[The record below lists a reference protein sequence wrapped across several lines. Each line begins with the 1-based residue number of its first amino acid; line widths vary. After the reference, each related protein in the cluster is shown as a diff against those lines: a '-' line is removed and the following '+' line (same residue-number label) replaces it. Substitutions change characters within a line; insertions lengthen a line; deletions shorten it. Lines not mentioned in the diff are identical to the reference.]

1 MKLEDLEKAG
11 QATDYKGIIARYLF
25 NFANEDE
32 HFKQKLLE
40 TNKTLEGCIRYIES
54 EAKKVAVN
62 SCAVG
67 CAVVEGNVV
76 YQQARHYFLEDSINN
91 EVKASQP
98 KTTSKPAP
106 QGTDENEDESDDTEE
121 IKNKEIDLNE
131 QEEASNGEDEQEVKE
146 ETKPRKTAKK
156 DQKTAQDEQPSLFD
170 FEF

>member
-11 QATDYKGIIARYLF
+11 QAATDYKGIIARYLF

-40 TNKTLEGCIRYIES
+40 TDKTLDGCINYIKS

-62 SCAVG
+62 SCAV
-67 CAVVEGNVV
+67 VEDNVV

-98 KTTSKPAP
+98 KTAPKPTP
-106 QGTDENEDESDDTEE
+106 QEVENEDESEDVEE
-121 IKNKEIDLNE
+121 NENKEIDLND
-131 QEEASNGEDEQEVKE
+131 QEEASNTEDEQEVKE
-146 ETKPRKTAKK
+146 KSKPRKTAKK
-156 DQKTAQDEQPSLFD
+156 AQKTAQDEQPSIFD

>member
-40 TNKTLEGCIRYIES
+40 TDKTLEGCIRYIES

-131 QEEASNGEDEQEVKE
+131 QEEASNVDYEQEVKE
-146 ETKPRKTAKK
+146 ETKPRKTKEKAAKP
-156 DQKTAQDEQPSLFD
+156 AQSEQPSLFD

>member
-40 TNKTLEGCIRYIES
+40 TDKTLEGCIRYIES

-62 SCAVG
+62 SCAV
-67 CAVVEGNVV
+67 VEDNVV

-98 KTTSKPAP
+98 KTTSKPTP
-106 QGTDENEDESDDTEE
+106 QEIDENEDESDDTEE
-121 IKNKEIDLNE
+121 IENKEIDLND
-131 QEEASNGEDEQEVKE
+131 QEETSNVEDEQEVKE
-146 ETKPRKTAKK
+146 EAKPRKTAKK

>member
-40 TNKTLEGCIRYIES
+40 TDKTLDDCINYIKS

-62 SCAVG
+62 SCAV
-67 CAVVEGNVV
+67 VEDNVV

-98 KTTSKPAP
+98 KTTSKPTP
-106 QGTDENEDESDDTEE
+106 QEGDENEDESDDTEE
-121 IKNKEIDLNE
+121 IENKEIDLND
-131 QEEASNGEDEQEVKE
+131 QEEASNVEDEQEVKE
-146 ETKPRKTAKK
+146 EAKPRKTAKK
-156 DQKTAQDEQPSLFD
+156 GQKTAQDEQPSLFD

>member
-11 QATDYKGIIARYLF
+11 QAATDYKGIIARYLF

-32 HFKQKLLE
+32 HFKSKLIE
-40 TNKTLEGCIRYIES
+40 TDKTLEGCIRYIES

-62 SCAVG
+62 SCAV
-67 CAVVEGNVV
+67 VEDNVV

-98 KTTSKPAP
+98 KTTPKPTR
-106 QGTDENEDESDDTEE
+106 QEVDENEDESDDTEE
-121 IKNKEIDLNE
+121 IENKEIDLNE
-131 QEEASNGEDEQEVKE
+131 QEEASNVDYEQEVKE
-146 ETKPRKTAKK
+146 ETKPRKTKEKAAKP
-156 DQKTAQDEQPSLFD
+156 AQSEQPSLFD

>member
-11 QATDYKGIIARYLF
+11 QAATDYKGIIARYLF

-40 TNKTLEGCIRYIES
+40 TDKTLDGCINYIKS

-62 SCAVG
+62 SCAV
-67 CAVVEGNVV
+67 VEDNVV

-98 KTTSKPAP
+98 KTTSKPTP
-106 QGTDENEDESDDTEE
+106 QEVDENEDESGDTEE
-121 IKNKEIDLNE
+121 TENKEIDLND
-131 QEEASNGEDEQEVKE
+131 QEEASNVEDEQEVKE
-146 ETKPRKTAKK
+146 EAKPCKTKEKAAKP
-156 DQKTAQDEQPSLFD
+156 AQSEQPSLFD

>member
-40 TNKTLEGCIRYIES
+40 TDKTLDGCINYVKS
-54 EAKKVAVN
+54 EAEKVAVN

-98 KTTSKPAP
+98 KMKKAAPKPTP
-106 QGTDENEDESDDTEE
+106 QETDENEDESDDTEE
-121 IKNKEIDLNE
+121 IENKEIDLNE
-131 QEEASNGEDEQEVKE
+131 QEAVSNSENEQESKKRQNLVK
-146 ETKPRKTAKK
+146 
-156 DQKTAQDEQPSLFD
+156 
-170 FEF
+170 

>member
-1 MKLEDLEKAG
+1 MKLEGLEKAG
-11 QATDYKGIIARYLF
+11 QAATDYKGIIARYLF

-40 TNKTLEGCIRYIES
+40 TDKTLAGCIRYIES

-62 SCAVG
+62 S

-98 KTTSKPAP
+98 KTTSKPTP
-106 QGTDENEDESDDTEE
+106 QEVDENEDESGDTEE
-121 IKNKEIDLNE
+121 TENKEINLND
-131 QEEASNGEDEQEVKE
+131 QEEASNVEDEQEVKE
-146 ETKPRKTAKK
+146 EAKPCKTKEKAAKP
-156 DQKTAQDEQPSLFD
+156 AQSEQPSLFD

>member
-11 QATDYKGIIARYLF
+11 QASTDYRGIIARYLF

-40 TNKTLEGCIRYIES
+40 TDKTLDGCINYVKS

-62 SCAVG
+62 SCAV
-67 CAVVEGNVV
+67 VEDNVV

-98 KTTSKPAP
+98 KTAPKPTP
-106 QGTDENEDESDDTEE
+106 QEVENEDESEDVEE
-121 IKNKEIDLNE
+121 NENKEIDLND
-131 QEEASNGEDEQEVKE
+131 QEEASNTEDEQEVKE
-146 ETKPRKTAKK
+146 ESKPRKTAKK
-156 DQKTAQDEQPSLFD
+156 AQKTAQDEQPSIFD

>member
-11 QATDYKGIIARYLF
+11 QAATDYKGIIARYLF

-40 TNKTLEGCIRYIES
+40 TDKTLEGCINYVKS

-62 SCAVG
+62 SCAV
-67 CAVVEGNVV
+67 VEDNVV

-98 KTTSKPAP
+98 KTTSKPTP
-106 QGTDENEDESDDTEE
+106 QEIDENEDESDDTEE
-121 IKNKEIDLNE
+121 IENKEIDLNK
-131 QEEASNGEDEQEVKE
+131 QEEASNVEDEQEVKE
-146 ETKPRKTAKK
+146 EAKPRKTKEKVAKPV
-156 DQKTAQDEQPSLFD
+156 QSEQPSIFD

>member
-11 QATDYKGIIARYLF
+11 QASTDYKGIIARYLF

-32 HFKQKLLE
+32 HFKSKLIE
-40 TNKTLEGCIRYIES
+40 TDKTLESCIRYIES

-98 KTTSKPAP
+98 KTTSKPAT

-121 IKNKEIDLNE
+121 TENKEIDLND
-131 QEEASNGEDEQEVKE
+131 QEEVSNVEDEQEVKE
-146 ETKPRKTAKK
+146 EAKPCKTKEKAAKP
-156 DQKTAQDEQPSLFD
+156 AQSE
-170 FEF
+170 

>member
-11 QATDYKGIIARYLF
+11 QAATDYKGIIARYLF

-32 HFKQKLLE
+32 HFKSKLIE
-40 TNKTLEGCIRYIES
+40 TDKTLDGCIRYIEY

-62 SCAVG
+62 SCAV
-67 CAVVEGNVV
+67 VEYNVV

-98 KTTSKPAP
+98 KTTLKPTP
-106 QGTDENEDESDDTEE
+106 QEADENEDESGDTEE
-121 IKNKEIDLNE
+121 IENKEIDLNK
-131 QEEASNGEDEQEVKE
+131 QEEASNVDYEQEVKE

>member
-32 HFKQKLLE
+32 HFKSKLIE
-40 TNKTLEGCIRYIES
+40 TDKTLDGCIRYIES

-62 SCAVG
+62 SCAV
-67 CAVVEGNVV
+67 VEDNVV

-91 EVKASQP
+91 EVKSQP
-98 KTTSKPAP
+98 KATSKPTP
-106 QGTDENEDESDDTEE
+106 QEIDENEDESEDAEE
-121 IKNKEIDLNE
+121 IENKEINLNT
-131 QEEASNGEDEQEVKE
+131 QEEASNVEDEQEVKE
-146 ETKPRKTAKK
+146 EAKPRKTAKK
-156 DQKTAQDEQPSLFD
+156 AKKTAQDEQPSIFD

>member
-1 MKLEDLEKAG
+1 MKLEDLEKTG
-11 QATDYKGIIARYLF
+11 QAATDYKGIIARYLF

-40 TNKTLEGCIRYIES
+40 TDKTLEGCIRYIES

-62 SCAVG
+62 SCAV
-67 CAVVEGNVV
+67 VEDNVV

-98 KTTSKPAP
+98 KTTPKPTP
-106 QGTDENEDESDDTEE
+106 QETDENDDESDDTEE
-121 IKNKEIDLNE
+121 TENKEIDLNE
-131 QEEASNGEDEQEVKE
+131 QEAVSNSENEQEVKE
-146 ETKPRKTAKK
+146 ETKPRKTKEK
-156 DQKTAQDEQPSLFD
+156 VEKPAQSEQPSLFD

>member
-32 HFKQKLLE
+32 HFKSKLIE
-40 TNKTLEGCIRYIES
+40 TDKTLEGCINYIKS

-62 SCAVG
+62 SCAV
-67 CAVVEGNVV
+67 VEDNVV

-98 KTTSKPAP
+98 KTTSKPTP
-106 QGTDENEDESDDTEE
+106 QEIDENEDESDDTEE
-121 IKNKEIDLNE
+121 IENKEIDLND
-131 QEEASNGEDEQEVKE
+131 QEEVSNVEDEQEFKE
-146 ETKPRKTAKK
+146 ETKPRKTKEKAAKP
-156 DQKTAQDEQPSLFD
+156 AQSEQPSLFD

>member
-11 QATDYKGIIARYLF
+11 QAATDYKGIIARYLF

-40 TNKTLEGCIRYIES
+40 TDKTLDGCINYIKS

-62 SCAVG
+62 SCAV
-67 CAVVEGNVV
+67 VEDNVV

-98 KTTSKPAP
+98 KTTSKPTP
-106 QGTDENEDESDDTEE
+106 QEADENEDESGDTEE
-121 IKNKEIDLNE
+121 IENKEIDLNK
-131 QEEASNGEDEQEVKE
+131 QEEASNVDYEQEVKE
-146 ETKPRKTAKK
+146 ETKPRKTKEKAAKP
-156 DQKTAQDEQPSLFD
+156 AQSEQPSLFD

>member
-32 HFKQKLLE
+32 YFKQKLLE
-40 TNKTLEGCIRYIES
+40 TDKTLDGCINYIKS

-62 SCAVG
+62 SR
-67 CAVVEGNVV
+67 AVVEDNVV

-98 KTTSKPAP
+98 KTTSKPTP
-106 QGTDENEDESDDTEE
+106 QEIDENEDESDDTEE
-121 IKNKEIDLNE
+121 TENKEIDLNK
-131 QEEASNGEDEQEVKE
+131 QEEASNVDYEQEVKE
-146 ETKPRKTAKK
+146 ETKPRKTKEKAAKP
-156 DQKTAQDEQPSLFD
+156 AQSEQPSLFD

>member
-40 TNKTLEGCIRYIES
+40 TDKTLDGCINYIKS
-54 EAKKVAVN
+54 EARKKAVG
-62 SCAVG
+62 G
-67 CAVVEGNVV
+67 CAVVEDNVIW
-76 YQQARHYFLEDSINN
+76 YQIRHYFLEDSINN

-98 KTTSKPAP
+98 KTTSKPTP
-106 QGTDENEDESDDTEE
+106 QETDENDDESDDTEE
-121 IKNKEIDLNE
+121 TENKEINLNE
-131 QEEASNGEDEQEVKE
+131 QKEASNVEDEQEAKE

-156 DQKTAQDEQPSLFD
+156 DQKPAQSEQPSLFD

>member
-32 HFKQKLLE
+32 HFKQILLE
-40 TNKTLEGCIRYIES
+40 TDKTLEGCIRYIES

-62 SCAVG
+62 SCAV
-67 CAVVEGNVV
+67 VEDNVV

-91 EVKASQP
+91 EVKSQP
-98 KTTSKPAP
+98 KATPKATP
-106 QGTDENEDESDDTEE
+106 QEVDENDDESDDAEE
-121 IKNKEIDLNE
+121 IENKEIDLNK
-131 QEEASNGEDEQEVKE
+131 QEEASNVDYEQEVKG
-146 ETKPRKTAKK
+146 ETKSRKTKEKAAKP
-156 DQKTAQDEQPSLFD
+156 AQSEQPSLFD

>member
-40 TNKTLEGCIRYIES
+40 TDKTLEGCIRYIES

-62 SCAVG
+62 SCAV
-67 CAVVEGNVV
+67 VEDNVV

-98 KTTSKPAP
+98 KTAPKPTP
-106 QGTDENEDESDDTEE
+106 QEVDENEDESGDTEE
-121 IKNKEIDLNE
+121 TENKEIDLND
-131 QEEASNGEDEQEVKE
+131 QEEASNVDDEQKVKE
-146 ETKPRKTAKK
+146 EAKPCKTKEKAAKP
-156 DQKTAQDEQPSLFD
+156 AQSEQPSLFD

>member
-11 QATDYKGIIARYLF
+11 QAATDYKGIIARYLF

-32 HFKQKLLE
+32 HFKSKLIE
-40 TNKTLEGCIRYIES
+40 TDKTLDGCIRYIEY

-62 SCAVG
+62 SCAV
-67 CAVVEGNVV
+67 VEYNVV

-98 KTTSKPAP
+98 KTTSKPTP
-106 QGTDENEDESDDTEE
+106 QEADENEDESGDTEE
-121 IKNKEIDLNE
+121 IENKEIDLNK
-131 QEEASNGEDEQEVKE
+131 QEEALNVDYEQEVKE
-146 ETKPRKTAKK
+146 AAKPRKTKEKAAKP
-156 DQKTAQDEQPSLFD
+156 AQSEQPSLFD